1 MSYIDSHA
9 HLDSPQIRGDLEG
22 ALRRALDASVDGVL
36 SVACVRPDP
45 KSLDGV
51 LEIVDGH
58 PQVWAAAGVH
68 PHDASLYEDTLEE
81 RIVSSMRHPK
91 VVAWGEIGLDF
102 HYDNSPREV
111 QEDVF
116 RRQLRA
122 ARGLRKPVI
131 IHSRSAAAETC
142 RILEEEFTSG
152 GIGGVMHCFSYDL
165 EVARRCLDFGFHLS
179 FGGILTFPNAEEVRQ
194 IARAV
199 PSDRYLIETDSPYLA
214 PVPFRGKPNQPA
226 WVAQVAV
233 KLAEVRG
240 VPASTIGRESTDN
253 FNRLFGFAN

>member
-9 HLDSPQIRGDLEG
+9 HLDFPEILSDLE
-22 ALRRALDASVDGVL
+22 AVLRRARDAEVEAVL
-36 SVACVRPDP
+36 SVACVRPEQ
-45 KSLDGV
+45 KSLDAV
-51 LEIVDGH
+51 LDIVDSH

-68 PHDASLYEDTLEE
+68 PHDASLYDDTLHS
-81 RIVSSMRHPK
+81 RIVSAMEHPR

-102 HYDNSPREV
+102 HYDNSPREI
-111 QEDVF
+111 QEKAF

-122 ARGLRKPVI
+122 ARDLRKPVV
-131 IHSRSAAAETC
+131 IHSRSAADETC
-142 RILEEEFTSG
+142 RILEEEFADSHL
-152 GIGGVMHCFSYDL
+152 GGVMHCFSYDW

-179 FGGILTFPNAEEVRQ
+179 FGGILTFPRAEQARR
-194 IARAV
+194 IAQAV

-226 WVAQVAV
+226 WVAQVAE

-240 VPASTIGRESTDN
+240 VTSSEIGRESTAN
-253 FNRLFGFAN
+253 FNRLFGFAI